1 MTLNEIRIL
10 KAPTQKNCHVMVSM
24 PKTAWFW
31 LDNFVEQRHPDG
43 GYRAL
48 LHSFQKAGQGENLSK
63 ALLLKAQEHCEEQMA
78 GLYNLSND
86 NKACGKPVQFKV
98 APEAVT
104 GDDLQSR
111 MPFGYWL
118 FHFLPH
124 ATYLTT
130 VWERRNYH
138 LRRVIKD

>member
-1 MTLNEIRIL
+1 MTLNEVRIL
-10 KAPTQKNCHVMVSM
+10 KTPSQKNCHVMVSM

-31 LDNFVEQRHPDG
+31 LDDFVGQQHPDE
-43 GYRAL
+43 GYKAL
-48 LHSFQKAGQGENLSK
+48 LRSFQKAGEGENLSK
-63 ALLLKAQEHCEEQMA
+63 ALLLKAQEHCEQQMSV
-78 GLYNLSND
+78 LYNLAND
-86 NKACGKPVQFKV
+86 NQSSGKMARLKI
-98 APEAVT
+98 APPAPAEA
-104 GDDLQSR
+104 DLHSR

-138 LRRVIKD
+138 LHRTIKD